1 MHAMRFNV
9 TIDWEVGKLL
19 RGIKNKS
26 RYITEAL
33 REKLRR
39 EENKKRLAALQKA
52 YQASSKE
59 DHSLVGDWDAVS
71 GDGL

>member
-1 MHAMRFNV
+1 MHTMRFNV

-33 REKLRR
+33 REKLTRDER
-39 EENKKRLAALQKA
+39 KKRLLELQKA
-52 YQASSKE
+52 YKDSSRE
-59 DHSLVGDWDAVS
+59 DRGLALDWDAVT

>member
-1 MHAMRFNV
+1 MHTMRFNV

-19 RGIKNKS
+19 RGVKNKS

-33 REKLRR
+33 REKLARDER
-39 EENKKRLAALQKA
+39 KKRLLALQKA
-52 YQASSKE
+52 YQDSAKE
-59 DHSLVGDWDAVS
+59 NRGLVSDWDVLS

>member
-1 MHAMRFNV
+1 MHTMRFNV

-26 RYITEAL
+26 QFITEAL
-33 REKLRR
+33 REKLARDER
-39 EENKKRLAALQKA
+39 QKQILALQKA
-52 YQASSKE
+52 YAASSKE
-59 DHSLVGDWDAVS
+59 DHDLLSDWDAIS